1 MELPR
6 TKPTNSITVLKLC
19 EYHRIVLILKVRV
32 SVNRNFY
39 SVCAKYEGIYLL
51 RHFDGLDFSQNQ
63 SAKLHIVV

>member
-1 MELPR
+1 MELLR
-6 TKPTNSITVLKLC
+6 TKTSNSITVLKLC